1 MKEVDLKSVLSLLV
15 AKIRWIILGTV
26 LAALLFGG
34 YAKLFVAKEYTSVA
48 KVYVLNTRT
57 DYEINGTT
65 ASNLTAAQQL
75 VNNYSILMTTKPVLE
90 AAVQQLDGRLTTA
103 QLAAA
108 VSADNM
114 GETSWL
120 KVSVTLE
127 DADLAED
134 ACSAIAAVSAAKFGE
149 LDAASAKVVEVS
161 AAAQTAPH
169 VARTAI
175 IGALLG
181 LVVAVAIILLRQLT
195 DNTVHDRHDLKEHL
209 DVPILGEIP
218 SFELAKASKRKGGRT
233 HA

>member
-75 VNNYSILMTTKPVLE
+75 VSNYSILMTTKPVLE

-108 VSADNM
+108 VSADSM

-134 ACSAIAAVSAAKFGE
+134 ACNAIAAVSAAKFGE